1 MNLRRQQL
9 DHWPKLSWCAKV
21 TADTVNVLH
30 GCRVEYAE
38 EWVFEGAWAGE
49 FGKADFDREVPVI
62 IGTGIRLRDNMVSFV
77 CSTSP
82 LDRLFYVDRKKELL
96 VSNSL
101 ACLLSV
107 SKLRLD
113 PAFPYSKTLSRL
125 INSHQFQP
133 RILPTLDGDEIRV
146 LIYDKLVYTKEV
158 LLEQPRTYP
167 EQTNFNS
174 FEEYEQFLSAEI
186 SAIRTN
192 LEDEQRR
199 FKVAPV
205 VTISKGYDSA
215 ASTVIAKPLGIR
227 SALSI
232 SRVGIFFQHDD
243 SGQEIAEELGIPV
256 KSVISRVSAYRD
268 YDLVW
273 AGQGQSDDLNMT
285 LFDFPDDLTLLVV
298 GTQGDTVW
306 EKGLKQNF
314 SDSHHF
320 LDRDPSGC
328 GLTEWRLH
336 KGVLLFSVPCIGASR
351 LDCLKHIND
360 SPAMDPWRIGGD
372 YDRPIPRR
380 ILEQQGVRRGAF
392 GIKKMATISCRMFY
406 PNDPDQ
412 LSDLEV
418 FLEQQGKCLPRK
430 FGKLTE
436 LIHLLRHKL
445 NDVARKRKF
454 VKIARFVRLP
464 DYDDLYFVWANN
476 RLATINYRVPS
487 Q

>member
-9 DHWPKLSWCAKV
+9 DHWPKLSWCANL
-21 TADTVNVLH
+21 ADDTVKVLH
-30 GCRVEYAE
+30 GSRVEYAD
-38 EWVFEGAWAGE
+38 EWVFEGTWAGE
-49 FGKADFDREVPVI
+49 FGRGDFDREAPVI
-62 IGTGIRLRDNMVSFV
+62 IGTGIRLRDNIVSFV

-82 LDRLFYVDRKKELL
+82 VDRLFYVDRKKELL

-107 SKLRLD
+107 AKLRLD
-113 PAFPYSKTLSRL
+113 PAFPYSKALSRY
-125 INSHQFQP
+125 IHSHRHQP
-133 RILPTLDGDEIRV
+133 KNLPTLDGDEIRV
-146 LIYDKLVYTKEV
+146 LIYDKLVCSHGAK
-158 LLEQPRTYP
+158 EQPRIFT
-167 EQTNFNS
+167 ESNFTS
-174 FEEYEQFLSAEI
+174 FEEYERFLSARI
-186 SAIRTN
+186 SAIRAN
-192 LEDEQRR
+192 LQDERRR

-205 VTISKGYDSA
+205 ATISKGYDSA
-215 ASTVIAKPLGIR
+215 ASTVIAKPLGLR
-227 SALSI
+227 SVLTI
-232 SRVGIFFQHDD
+232 SRVGTFSQHDD
-243 SGQEIAEELGIPV
+243 SGQEVAEELGIPV
-256 KSVISRVSAYRD
+256 KAVISSPSAYRD

-273 AGQGQSDDLNMT
+273 AGQGQSDDFNMT

-306 EKGLKQNF
+306 QKGLKPNF
-314 SDSHHF
+314 NDSHHF

-336 KGVLLFSVPCIGASR
+336 KGVFLFSVPCIGASR
-351 LDCLKHIND
+351 LDCLRQIND

-380 ILEQQGVRRGAF
+380 ILEQQGARRGTF
-392 GIKKMATISCRMFY
+392 GIKKMATISCRRFY

-412 LSDLEV
+412 LNDLEA
-418 FLEQQGKCLPRK
+418 FLEQQGKRLPRK

-436 LIHLLRHKL
+436 LVHLFRHKF

-464 DYDDLYFVWANN
+464 DYDDLFFIWANN
-476 RLATINYRVPS
+476 RLAKINYRVEP